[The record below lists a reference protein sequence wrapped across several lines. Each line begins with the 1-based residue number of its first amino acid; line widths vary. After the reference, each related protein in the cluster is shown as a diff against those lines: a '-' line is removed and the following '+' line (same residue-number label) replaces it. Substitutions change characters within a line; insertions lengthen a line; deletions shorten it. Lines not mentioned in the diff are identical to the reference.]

1 MRNHSTKYS
10 GQSKSVNES
19 MYGLFS
25 DITYH
30 SRDDIREITMI
41 PTDAYVCRVRCDGKS
56 VYANHA
62 FTPGDIIEI
71 CPTRE
76 IMKDALYS
84 KDVREMVFEVKP
96 NEQYVIPMGY
106 CQFYEISDAFHN
118 EPNCDY
124 EWDAKKRAIIIRA
137 TDYIDKGALLIINI
151 RRD

>member
-1 MRNHSTKYS
+1 MRNHSTRYS

-56 VYANHA
+56 VYANHS

-84 KDVREMVFEVKP
+84 KDVREMVFEVIP

-106 CQFYEISDAFHN
+106 CQFYEISDGYQRK
-118 EPNCDY
+118 PNCDY
-124 EWDAKKRAIIIRA
+124 EWDPKRGAIVIRSMG
-137 TDYIDKGALLIINI
+137 YIKPGELLVINI
-151 RRD
+151 SK